1 MRKINE
7 ISLLLVFYGAAK
19 ISSPI
24 SVQIYKATLREVF
37 QITSL
42 IPKLPSWHLPFLL
55 PSIHYLPSSSKVLS
69 TPLILILSF
78 LPCFL
83 WIILA
88 IFFPPFC
95 LLVRSYISHFYC
107 FISLLLL
114 TMNTLW
120 KKLQNNA
127 LPWFFFFWN
136 TLNYPMAL
144 LAYSLEIS
152 QYPIYSEHGLKV
164 TTGVTWDLGSNAEY
178 QTCCYYF
185 LKIETELEIKELSDK
200 CLYHIIASLTLP

>member
-42 IPKLPSWHLPFLL
+42 IPKLPSWHLPFLP
-55 PSIHYLPSSSKVLS
+55 PSIHSLPSSSKVLS

-127 LPWFFFFWN
+127 LPWFFF
-136 TLNYPMAL
+136 
-144 LAYSLEIS
+144 LE
-152 QYPIYSEHGLKV
+152 YL
-164 TTGVTWDLGSNAEY
+164 
-178 QTCCYYF
+178 
-185 LKIETELEIKELSDK
+185 ELSNGSSCIFSGDK
-200 CLYHIIASLTLP
+200 SIPYLLRAWSEGDHWRHLRPWE

>member
-19 ISSPI
+19 VSSSI
-24 SVQIYKATLREVF
+24 SVQIYKATLREVSR
-37 QITSL
+37 ITSL
-42 IPKLPSWHLPFLL
+42 IPKLPSWHLSFLS
-55 PSIHYLPSSSKVLS
+55 PAIHYPPSSSKILS

-78 LPCFL
+78 SPCFL
-83 WIILA
+83 WIVLA

-120 KKLQNNA
+120 KKYKIMLF
-127 LPWFFFFWN
+127 LDFF
-136 TLNYPMAL
+136 
-144 LAYSLEIS
+144 LE
-152 QYPIYSEHGLKV
+152 YL
-164 TTGVTWDLGSNAEY
+164 
-178 QTCCYYF
+178 
-185 LKIETELEIKELSDK
+185 ELSNGSYCIFSGDK
-200 CLYHIIASLTLP
+200 SIPYLLGAWSEGDHWHHLRPGE